1 MPAATGRRRR
11 LLACT
16 GLIVTNRPGRT
27 VEISTFQFALLLAL
41 PVLVFLV
48 LVVAYPLGYAL
59 WMSTHEISFF
69 GGYKAEF
76 VGAEHFADIWSSKRF
91 WKSVGV
97 TFRFTAE
104 SVVLAMLIGLGLA
117 LVLDRPMRFAG
128 LVRTLVILPW
138 CVSLYGTGV
147 MFSYLAKGQTGLGTA
162 LAAAFGATD
171 AVNFV
176 NRDWVIEVLAIGNAW
191 NLAPLVAFF
200 LLANL
205 KTIPSRLYDLAAI
218 DQMSRFET
226 FRNVTLPPL
235 RFTLF
240 VFTCITTVLSMKLFD
255 FIFVLSGGGPG
266 TASAVLTY
274 QIYKS
279 SFKDLDLGHGAAMSF
294 YLLVMIVGST
304 LLLYF
309 IWGRREA
316 RSP

>member
-1 MPAATGRRRR
+1 MKATS
-11 LLACT
+11 
-16 GLIVTNRPGRT
+16 RT
-27 VEISTFQFALLLAL
+27 AELSNLQVSLLLAL

-59 WMSTHEISFF
+59 WMSFHEIVFF
-69 GGYKAEF
+69 GGYRATF
-76 VGAEHFADIWSSKRF
+76 VGLDNFVDVLTDRKF
-91 WKSVGV
+91 QKSLWI
-97 TFRFTAE
+97 TIRFTLEA
-104 SVVLAMLIGLGLA
+104 VIITMIIGLLLA
-117 LVLDRPMRFAG
+117 LVLNRPMRFGG

-147 MFSYLAKGQTGLGTA
+147 MFSYLAKGQTGVGTA
-162 LAAAFGATD
+162 LAFALGADD

-191 NLAPLVAFF
+191 NMAPLVAFF

-218 DQMSRFET
+218 DRMSRVEV

-266 TASAVLTY
+266 TASSTLTY
-274 QIYKS
+274 RVYKE
-279 SFKDLDLGHGAAMSF
+279 SFKDLDLGYGAAMSF
-294 YLLVMIVGST
+294 MLLALILGST
-304 LLLYF
+304 FLLYF
-309 IWGRREA
+309 LWGRREA
-316 RSP
+316 STS

>member
-1 MPAATGRRRR
+1 MKATS
-11 LLACT
+11 
-16 GLIVTNRPGRT
+16 RT
-27 VEISTFQFALLLAL
+27 AELSNLQFSLLLAL
-41 PVLVFLV
+41 PVLVFLL

-59 WMSTHEISFF
+59 WMSFHEIVFF
-69 GGYKAEF
+69 GGYKATF
-76 VGAEHFADIWSSKRF
+76 VGLDNFIDVLTDRKF
-91 WKSVGV
+91 QKSLWI
-97 TFRFTAE
+97 TIRFTTE
-104 SVVLAMLIGLGLA
+104 SVILAMVIGLLLA
-117 LVLDRPMRFAG
+117 LVLNRPMRFGG

-162 LAAAFGATD
+162 LAFAFGID
-171 AVNFV
+171 DDVNFV

-191 NLAPLVAFF
+191 NMAPLVAFF

-218 DQMSRFET
+218 DRMSRIEI

-266 TASAVLTY
+266 TASASLTY
-274 QIYKS
+274 RIYKE
-279 SFKDLDLGHGAAMSF
+279 SFKDLDLGYGAAMSF
-294 YLLVMIVGST
+294 MLLALILVST
-304 LLLYF
+304 FLLYF
-309 IWGRREA
+309 LWGRREA
-316 RSP
+316 STS

>member
-1 MPAATGRRRR
+1 MARNQELSA
-11 LLACT
+11 
-16 GLIVTNRPGRT
+16 
-27 VEISTFQFALLLAL
+27 FQFALLLAL

-59 WMSTHEISFF
+59 WMSLHEISFF
-69 GGYKAEF
+69 GGYKANF
-76 VGAEHFADIWSSKRF
+76 VGFAHFADIWDSKAF
-91 WKSVGV
+91 WKSVRV
-97 TFRFTAE
+97 TLRFTVE
-104 SVVLAMLIGLGLA
+104 SVALAMLLGLVLA
-117 LVLDRPMRFAG
+117 LVLNRPIRFAG

-147 MFSYLAKGQTGLGTA
+147 MFSYLSKGQTGLGTA
-162 LAAAFGATD
+162 IAAALGGD
-171 AVNFV
+171 QAVNFV
-176 NRDWVIEVLAIGNAW
+176 NRDWVIEVLAVGNAW
-191 NLAPLVAFF
+191 NMAPLVAFF

-226 FRNVTLPPL
+226 FRLVTLPPL

-274 QIYKS
+274 RIYKE
-279 SFKDLDLGHGAAMSF
+279 SFKDLDLGYGAAMSF
-294 YLLVMIVGST
+294 YLLAMILGTT

-309 IWGRREA
+309 VWGRREA
-316 RSP
+316 KSL